1 MGGVPSF
8 DSEVK
13 EVKERTSKFLVE
25 FAKQYAADGW
35 RVIAACRDPAK
46 AEALSAVEGDV
57 QVETMD
63 VDDDASVASLSDK
76 LKDEAIDLLINNA
89 GIYGPKHLSA
99 EDMDYEAWGRV
110 LRTNTMS
117 PFRVT
122 MAFLQQVRNSDQKII
137 ATLSS
142 KMGSLNEN
150 QDGGEYIYRSS
161 KAALNA
167 ALKGLSYDLADAGIR
182 IMLMHPG
189 WASTDMGG
197 PSAPLRLPVSAKF
210 SQALRTVKPAF
221 FMITTAANWL
231 GRHGMSL

>member
-1 MGGVPSF
+1 MPTVFITGANRGLGF
-8 DSEVK
+8 
-13 EVKERTSKFLVE
+13 E

-197 PSAPLRLPVSAKF
+197 PSAPLLPADGVAG
-210 SQALRTVKPAF
+210 LRKVLAGIKDGETGVFYDYNGVELA
-221 FMITTAANWL
+221 W
-231 GRHGMSL
+231 

>member
-1 MGGVPSF
+1 MPTVFITGANRGLGF
-8 DSEVK
+8 
-13 EVKERTSKFLVE
+13 E

-110 LRTNTMS
+110 LRTNSMS

-197 PSAPLRLPVSAKF
+197 PSAPLLPADGVAG
-210 SQALRTVKPAF
+210 LRKVLAGIKDGETGVFYDYNGGELA
-221 FMITTAANWL
+221 W
-231 GRHGMSL
+231 

>member
-1 MGGVPSF
+1 MPTVFITGANRGLGF
-8 DSEVK
+8 
-13 EVKERTSKFLVE
+13 E

-182 IMLMHPG
+182 IVLMHPG

-197 PSAPLRLPVSAKF
+197 PSAPLLPADGVAG
-210 SQALRTVKPAF
+210 LRKVLAGIKDGETGVFYDYNGGELA
-221 FMITTAANWL
+221 W
-231 GRHGMSL
+231 

>member
-1 MGGVPSF
+1 MPTVFITGANRGLGF
-8 DSEVK
+8 
-13 EVKERTSKFLVE
+13 E

-76 LKDEAIDLLINNA
+76 LKDEVIDLLINNA

-189 WASTDMGG
+189 WARTDMGG
-197 PSAPLRLPVSAKF
+197 PSAPLLPADGVAG
-210 SQALRTVKPAF
+210 LRKVLAGIKDGETGVFYDYNGGELA
-221 FMITTAANWL
+221 W
-231 GRHGMSL
+231 